1 MEVLLREASEVY
13 IRVDE
18 RLALIDLGGFI
29 HILDILKGK

>member
-13 IRVDE
+13 IRVNE
-18 RLALIDLGGFI
+18 RLALIDLGFI